1 MWTFDSPAV
10 AVVAGALAWYL
21 TAARRVRRGGGRWPA
36 YRTLGFGAGLATVL
50 AATCSPIGGQA
61 RELFSMYTIQV
72 CLLLLICP
80 VLLGSG
86 SPLALAAAA
95 SRSGRGRRWVEA
107 ANGSIAGRIAR
118 TPGVGPL
125 LLIVVTVVVFF
136 AGPLTQ
142 WSVQS
147 ALGYHLLHAVLLAT
161 GLVFALPLTDETAQV
176 SSVAYAAML
185 GLGFLEFLL
194 DAVPGIAL
202 RLLGQPLAVVQWLA
216 SRRAGG
222 PSPLDDQHLAGAW
235 LWFFAEAGDL
245 PFLILLMVVWI
256 RSDAREARR
265 VDAALDAAELR
276 RPQAGPVEPE
286 GLQRPWWES
295 DPSVFGEARAR
306 RSGWR
311 TPPSP
316 DDRQAG

>member
-1 MWTFDSPAV
+1 VWTFDGPAV
-10 AVVAGALAWYL
+10 AVVVAGLVWYL
-21 TAARRVRRGGGRWPA
+21 TAARRVRQDGGRWPA
-36 YRTLGFGAGLATVL
+36 YRLLGFAAGLVTLL

-86 SPLALAAAA
+86 APLALAAAS

-107 ANGSIAGRIAR
+107 ANGSVAGRIAR

-136 AGPLTQ
+136 AGPVTQ

-147 ALGYHLLHAVLLAT
+147 VLGYQVLHAVLLVT
-161 GLVFALPLTDETAQV
+161 GLAFALPLTDETAQV

-216 SRRAGG
+216 SQRSGG
-222 PSPLDDQHLAGAW
+222 PTPLDDQHLAGAW

-245 PFLILLMVVWI
+245 PFLILLMVAWI
-256 RSDAREARR
+256 RSDAREAKR
-265 VDAALDAAELR
+265 VDAALDAADQ
-276 RPQAGPVEPE
+276 RPTAAAAGPEP
-286 GLQRPWWES
+286 LHRPWWEI

-311 TPPSP
+311 TPTPPSDP
-316 DDRQAG
+316 PA